1 MKKNKNSKAGKILFM
16 AVAVVLVAAVSVSFT
31 LAYLTAQTKVLD
43 NQFTASGG
51 ITGEVLEPKFDEKE
65 ANKYLPGKE
74 VPKDP
79 MIQNET
85 TDASVYVG
93 ARLDFYIDIADEED
107 WQQVSYETFS
117 KFVSIKNSGTSG
129 FNTTDW
135 SDITTSVSPNTK
147 GSEFFM
153 YNKVLGKFD
162 NDKVV
167 KSDSGYNNDDSSE
180 ENGDN
185 TKPIF
190 TSVTA
195 DANITISDESV
206 GLEANVTENSDISS
220 ITKEDNVFYT
230 DGVKNTKCVFKNFKF
245 KIVINGY
252 GVKDDSSLGSDAG
265 GKKTAAQ
272 ALIIA
277 GLKTE

>member
-1 MKKNKNSKAGKILFM
+1 M
-16 AVAVVLVAAVSVSFT
+16 VLVAAVSVSFT

-51 ITGEVLEPKFDEKE
+51 ITGEVLEPKFDKEE

-74 VPKDP
+74 VSKDP

-93 ARLDFYIDIADEED
+93 ARLDFYIDVTDGESWE
-107 WQQVSYETFS
+107 QVSYETFN
-117 KFVSIKNSGTSG
+117 KFVNIKYDSKE
-129 FNTTDW
+129 FNTGTGDTQTW
-135 SDITTSVSPNTK
+135 TDITATADSSQDNK
-147 GSEFFM
+147 SKYFM
-153 YNKVLGKFD
+153 YNKVLEPYD
-162 NDKVV
+162 SSKVE
-167 KSDSGYNNDDSSE
+167 DGGIGYTNDD
-180 ENGDN
+180 NDN

-206 GLEANVTENSDISS
+206 GLKANVTENSAISN
-220 ITKEDNVFYT
+220 ITKEGNVFYT

-252 GVKDDSSLGSDAG
+252 GVKDDSSLGSEAD

>member
-16 AVAVVLVAAVSVSFT
+16 AAAVVLVAAVSVSFT

-51 ITGEVLEPKFDEKE
+51 ITGEVLEPKFDKEE

-93 ARLDFYIDIADEED
+93 ARLDFYIDVTDGTN
-107 WQQVSYETFS
+107 WQQVPYDTFS
-117 KFVSIKNSGTSG
+117 KFVEIKNSSTSG

-153 YNKVLGKFD
+153 YNKVLKPYD
-162 NDKVV
+162 NNKVENGDV
-167 KSDSGYNNDDSSE
+167 SYNNDGD
-180 ENGDN
+180 DN

-206 GLEANVTENSDISS
+206 GLEANVTGNSAISS
-220 ITKEDNVFYT
+220 ITKEGNVFYI
-230 DGVKNTKCVFKNFKF
+230 DGTKNTKCVFKNFKF

-252 GVKDDSSLGSDAG
+252 GVKDDSSLGSD
-265 GKKTAAQ
+265 KQSTAEE
-272 ALIIA
+272 LIIA
-277 GLKTE
+277 GLKAE